1 MKIKNLAALV
11 AVILIVSSCVKDEVF
26 VGPASISNVTG
37 TPASPQSTE
46 SVVVSAKVTD
56 LKGISSVKLYYKAST
71 ATAYTSVD
79 MTSSAEDKYLYSGT
93 IPAFAKDVEVWYYIE
108 VVNSDNLTTVYP
120 ETAPLKNSK
129 YTVGASNLIKL
140 FINEVFPDGTKDA
153 TDPDWVEIYNDSEI
167 EVNLGG
173 YAFYDEGIKSS
184 NGSKPKRI
192 IEDGLKIP
200 AKGFLVIKAETY
212 AGTYTVEFGLSTS
225 GDAVYLENK
234 DGVLVASLDFL
245 TIATSG
251 KKSYGRKPDGSS
263 TLTLFTTATKGTSNN
278 NAN

>member
-1 MKIKNLAALV
+1 MKIKTL
-11 AVILIVSSCVKDEVF
+11 AVILTAILIYSSCVNDTIY
-26 VGPASISNVTG
+26 VGPANISTVTA
-37 TPASPQSTE
+37 TPTAPQSTE
-46 SVVVSAKVTD
+46 SVVVSAKITD

-71 ATAYTSVD
+71 ATSYTAVNMTATVD
-79 MTSSAEDKYLYSGT
+79 DKFIYMGT

-108 VVNSDNLTTVYP
+108 VVNSDDLIAVYP
-120 ETAPLKNSK
+120 ETAPLKNNK

-167 EVNLGG
+167 EVDLSG

-192 IEDGLKIP
+192 IEEGVKIP
-200 AKGFLVIKAETY
+200 SKGFLVMKAETY
-212 AGTYTVEFGLSTS
+212 ASTYTVEFGLSTS

-234 DGVLVASLDFL
+234 DGVVVASLDFL
-245 TIATSG
+245 SIATAG

-278 NAN
+278 DAN